1 MYVPGRQNN
10 TIELQ
15 FSLIPNYWEIFCN
28 IGLNLWP
35 NIPRSKKCV
44 EEVKTSAI
52 NPGWNFLV
60 SNTTLFIYLIHSF
73 RQNFNLH
80 IYKINANI
88 LVFTMILSAD
98 VLFIMFIYISM

>member
-10 TIELQ
+10 TIE
-15 FSLIPNYWEIFCN
+15 WEVFCN

-60 SNTTLFIYLIHSF
+60 SNTTLFIFDSQL
-73 RQNFNLH
+73 QAKL
-80 IYKINANI
+80 
-88 LVFTMILSAD
+88 
-98 VLFIMFIYISM
+98 